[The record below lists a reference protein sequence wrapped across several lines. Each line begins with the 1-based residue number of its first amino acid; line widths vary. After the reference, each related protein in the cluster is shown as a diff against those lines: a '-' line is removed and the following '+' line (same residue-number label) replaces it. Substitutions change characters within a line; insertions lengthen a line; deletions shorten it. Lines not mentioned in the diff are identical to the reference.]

1 VSHRSRRRG
10 SRVLLLLGLTVVSA
24 ATDAISYLGLGHVF
38 PANMTGNTV
47 LLGIGLA
54 TGDLGGATR
63 SATALGAFLLG
74 AAATGAAV
82 PDRVSRQAFL
92 VVVAVETAMLG
103 GLCGWW
109 TGIGAAAPAGAARY
123 GLVALAGVA
132 MGTQSGMVRAMGVPV
147 STTYI
152 TGTWTALS
160 VGVAA
165 RLRRS
170 SRTEPADP
178 APSHALQALVVG
190 AYLATAAGAGLAH
203 ATSGAFASAVPV
215 AVLLLLLAVAAR
227 QAGWTEDRSKA
238 PQH

>member
-1 VSHRSRRRG
+1 VNHRSRRG

-82 PDRVSRQAFL
+82 PRVSRQAFL

-109 TGIGAAAPAGAARY
+109 TGIGLAAPAGAARY

-132 MGTQSGMVRAMGVPV
+132 MGTQSAMVRTMGVPV

-160 VGVAA
+160 AGVAA
-165 RLRRS
+165 RLRQS
-170 SRTEPADP
+170 SSTDADP
-178 APSHALQALVVG
+178 APSHALQALVVA
-190 AYLATAAGAGLAH
+190 AYLATAAGAGLAY
-203 ATSGAFASAVPV
+203 TTFGAFASAVPV
-215 AVLLLLLAVAAR
+215 AVLVLLLAVAAR
-227 QAGWTEDRSKA
+227 QPGWTEDRSPA
-238 PQH
+238 V

>member
-1 VSHRSRRRG
+1 M
-10 SRVLLLLGLTVVSA
+10 LGLTVVSA

-54 TGDLGGATR
+54 TGDLGAATR

-74 AAATGAAV
+74 AAAAGAAV
-82 PDRVSRQAFL
+82 PDRVTRRAFL
-92 VVVAVETAMLG
+92 AVVAVESALLG
-103 GLCGWW
+103 GLCGGW
-109 TGIGAAAPAGAARY
+109 IGLGVPAPAGAARY

-132 MGTQSGMVRAMGVPV
+132 MGTQSAMVRSLNVPV

-160 VGVAA
+160 AGVAA

-170 SRTEPADP
+170 SGTEAADP
-178 APSHALQALVVG
+178 PPSHALQSLVVT
-190 AYLATAAGAGLAH
+190 AYLATAAAAALAYTTLD
-203 ATSGAFASAVPV
+203 ALAAAIPV
-215 AVLLLLLAVAAR
+215 AALLLLLAVTALRPAW
-227 QAGWTEDRSKA
+227 AEDR
-238 PQH
+238 

>member
-1 VSHRSRRRG
+1 M
-10 SRVLLLLGLTVVSA
+10 VSA

-54 TGDLGGATR
+54 TGDLGAATR

-82 PDRVSRQAFL
+82 PDPVTRRAFL
-92 VVVAVETAMLG
+92 AVVAAETALLG
-103 GLCGWW
+103 GLCGSW
-109 TGIGAAAPAGAARY
+109 IGLGAPAPAGTARY
-123 GLVALAGVA
+123 ALVALAGLA
-132 MGTQSGMVRAMGVPV
+132 MGTQSALVRSLNVPV

-160 VGVAA
+160 AGIAA

-170 SRTEPADP
+170 SRKEAADP
-178 APSHALQALVVG
+178 PPSHALQALVVT
-190 AYLATAAGAGLAH
+190 AYLATAAGAALAY
-203 ATSGAFASAVPV
+203 TTLDAVAAAIPV
-215 AVLLLLLAVAAR
+215 AVLLLLLAAAALR
-227 QAGWTEDRSKA
+227 PAWTEDR
-238 PQH
+238 